1 MEGCLIKKDRKQT
14 DIAKRYLSGVMRLHK
29 LIERKSAEK
38 AVLEDQVRRT
48 TASMNPAASFG
59 SSGQDKVGEAVVE
72 IVYLDNEIARY
83 KAERSALR
91 KEIGAIVERLEEP
104 QHIEVIS
111 MLYLEFKDWI
121 VIGEEMGC
129 TARNAQNIHGK
140 ALIKFAELMQERGLL
155 EYTPEKGYRLREG

>member
-1 MEGCLIKKDRKQT
+1 
-14 DIAKRYLSGVMRLHK
+14 MRLHK

-91 KEIGAIVERLEEP
+91 KEIGAIVERLGTP
-104 QHIEVIS
+104 THRS
-111 MLYLEFKDWI
+111 YLDAVSRI
-121 VIGEEMGC
+121 
-129 TARNAQNIHGK
+129 Q
-140 ALIKFAELMQERGLL
+140 GLDC
-155 EYTPEKGYRLREG
+155 YWGGNGVYS

>member
-1 MEGCLIKKDRKQT
+1 M
-14 DIAKRYLSGVMRLHK
+14 
-29 LIERKSAEK
+29 
-38 AVLEDQVRRT
+38 LEDQVRRT
-48 TASMNPAASFG
+48 TASLNPTASFG

-72 IVYLDNEIARY
+72 IVYLDNEIERY

-104 QHIEVIS
+104 KHIDVIS
-111 MLYLEFKDWI
+111 MLYLEFKDWP

-140 ALIKFAELMQERGLL
+140 ALIKFAELMQERGLM
-155 EYTPEKGYRLREG
+155 EYDPDRGYRLHEG